1 MNEERVFLNIKNI
14 SKCDYIDIKDIYSTY
29 YG

>member
-14 SKCDYIDIKDIYSTY
+14 SKGDYIDIKEIYSTY